1 MMVVPRSRRMFK
13 CGTCR
18 PCPECGRCSG
28 CSQCCTRSECPE
40 SGSRFPSCCNSCRKC
55 CFELN
60 TLMQISIPSIIW
72 VVILL
77 LDGDYVACYQA
88 PSVNRTHGHQKCE
101 QFCNL
106 ETSPSLRYY
115 CFRSRII
122 GSIIL
127 GVSVFLLVLLKFFP
141 RWTYCDYTEEG
152 YYKFKYLQSL
162 EKKKWKKIKKEL
174 GNMVA
179 KTANVEAK
187 ELISN
192 LSHYITDQGE
202 QNPNHGAHSSN
213 EGAQSSSQGDPNSSQ
228 DDQELQAL
236 ITPASDSSA

>member
-1 MMVVPRSRRMFK
+1 MGTMSPVTKPLQSTGRTAIRNANSFATSRLRLL
-13 CGTCR
+13 CATIA
-18 PCPECGRCSG
+18 SG
-28 CSQCCTRSECPE
+28 P
-40 SGSRFPSCCNSCRKC
+40 G
-55 CFELN
+55 
-60 TLMQISIPSIIW
+60 
-72 VVILL
+72 
-77 LDGDYVACYQA
+77 
-88 PSVNRTHGHQKCE
+88 
-101 QFCNL
+101 
-106 ETSPSLRYY
+106 
-115 CFRSRII
+115 
-122 GSIIL
+122 
-127 GVSVFLLVLLKFFP
+127 
-141 RWTYCDYTEEG
+141 WTYCDYTEEG